1 MRLRR
6 NRDDGGGILRRIAR
20 AGVALVAAAATLAGG
35 MPIWMQ

>member
-20 AGVALVAAAATLAGG
+20 AGVALEIGRAHV
-35 MPIWMQ
+35 